1 MHGEENSALLQA
13 AFVSLCLEFRDTHA
27 DQGPKARSA
36 LNVLPGQ
43 MTRGVLHRPVELAA
57 VTGEIKFHFRWTVI
71 RRNIKGRP
79 FGVGFGCLP
88 ESLQKGTPSMDSKK
102 YIGMDVHKE
111 SISIAVRNAAGKIV
125 MECIIETKASMIL
138 QCIDGLRGD
147 LHVTFEEGTSAA
159 WLYDLLKPHVTKVVV
174 CDPRKNASMREGN
187 QSDKID
193 ARRLAELLR
202 LNHLNPVYHGEH
214 GLRSLKELVRSYL
227 TITKDLGRVMSRVKA
242 IYRSWAIPCTGK
254 QVYAPRYRAEWLGK
268 IGEPGVR
275 RRAEFYYQQLDALRT
290 VRQQVR
296 RELLAEG
303 KKHQAWK
310 RLCQIPSIGPIRSA
324 VLLGILQTP
333 HRFRTKRQLWTYS
346 GFGIETQSSA
356 DHRSVNGQ
364 LQRAKKQ
371 ISIRGL
377 NRNHNHDLKNLFKG
391 AAIVASSKPGPFQEF
406 YTALLT
412 KGIRPEMARLTLAR
426 KIATIVLIVWKT
438 GACFDAQY
446 LKPQTA

>member
-1 MHGEENSALLQA
+1 
-13 AFVSLCLEFRDTHA
+13 
-27 DQGPKARSA
+27 
-36 LNVLPGQ
+36 
-43 MTRGVLHRPVELAA
+43 MTS
-57 VTGEIKFHFRWTVI
+57 T
-71 RRNIKGRP
+71 
-79 FGVGFGCLP
+79 
-88 ESLQKGTPSMDSKK
+88 K

-111 SISIAVRNAAGKIV
+111 SISIAVMNVSGKIG
-125 MECIIETKASMIL
+125 MECVIETKASMIL
-138 QCIDGLRGD
+138 QFFDGLRGD
-147 LHVTFEEGTSAA
+147 LQVTFEEGTSAA
-159 WLYDLLKPHVTKVVV
+159 WLYDLLKPHVTKLVV
-174 CDPRKNASMREGN
+174 CDPRKNASMREGH

-202 LNHLNPVYHGEH
+202 LNHLSPVYHGEH

-227 TITKDLGRVMSRVKA
+227 TITKDLVRVMTRVKA

-254 QVYAPRYRAEWLGK
+254 QVYAPRHRAEWLGK
-268 IGEPGVR
+268 ITEPGVR

-296 RELLAEG
+296 RDLFAESQ
-303 KKHQAWK
+303 KHQAWK
-310 RLCQIPSIGPIRSA
+310 RLCQIPSIGPIRAA

-356 DHRSVNGQ
+356 DHRNVDGQ
-364 LQRAKKQ
+364 LERAKKQ
-371 ISIRGL
+371 SSIRGL
-377 NRNHNHDLKNLFKG
+377 NRNCNHDLKNLFKG

-426 KIATIVLIVWKT
+426 KIATIVLIVWKSMPT
-438 GACFDAQY
+438 PRLCR
-446 LKPQTA
+446 L

>member
-1 MHGEENSALLQA
+1 
-13 AFVSLCLEFRDTHA
+13 
-27 DQGPKARSA
+27 
-36 LNVLPGQ
+36 
-43 MTRGVLHRPVELAA
+43 MTS
-57 VTGEIKFHFRWTVI
+57 T
-71 RRNIKGRP
+71 
-79 FGVGFGCLP
+79 
-88 ESLQKGTPSMDSKK
+88 K

-111 SISIAVRNAAGKIV
+111 SISSAVMNASGKIV
-125 MECIIETKASMIL
+125 MECVIETKASMIL
-138 QCIDGLRGD
+138 QFIDGLRGD

-159 WLYDLLKPHVTKVVV
+159 WLYDLLKPHVTKLVV

-254 QVYAPRYRAEWLGK
+254 QVYAPRHRAEWLGK

-290 VRQQVR
+290 VRQEVR

-310 RLCQIPSIGPIRSA
+310 RLCQIPAIGPIRSA

-346 GFGIETQSSA
+346 GFGMKVPFETPL
-356 DHRSVNGQ
+356 NG
-364 LQRAKKQ
+364 
-371 ISIRGL
+371 
-377 NRNHNHDLKNLFKG
+377 
-391 AAIVASSKPGPFQEF
+391 
-406 YTALLT
+406 
-412 KGIRPEMARLTLAR
+412 
-426 KIATIVLIVWKT
+426 
-438 GACFDAQY
+438 
-446 LKPQTA
+446 LKPQVLRSLRTANRGSIIISAHTARMVFRTRSHCSGRRTH